1 MAKTDTKEEKDL
13 LILKHAVENTVE
25 GFVTIDEHH
34 KVIFFNKAAED
45 IFGYRRDEVVG
56 KDLNA
61 ILSPDCS
68 KNHRKA
74 VSRYVKTRV
83 PGRIGHETEMVA
95 TRKSGE
101 TFPVLIS
108 FSVTE
113 MDGNLFFTGIVR
125 DLTETKRLQE
135 QIMRSERLST
145 LGKSVAEITHEIK
158 NPLMVIGGFAQQ
170 LRKSIGD
177 EKGIKKLQIIT
188 QEVERLERLLT
199 ELRESYQPS
208 STVSEKVDMRHL
220 QEETLSMVK
229 KECAENNVKVKLR
242 VDKGARFVAGDRNK
256 LKQVLLNLFKNSID
270 AMAQGGTLLVRAR
283 PSGDNVEI
291 TIVDEGC
298 GIPLK
303 DREKIFSPFYTTK
316 SSGTGLGLSISK
328 RIIEQHKGGSLEV
341 ESEEGKG
348 TTFII
353 TLPTYHDIPKQT
365 RSDKK

>member
-1 MAKTDTKEEKDL
+1 MGKMENKVRDDL

-25 GFVTIDEHH
+25 GFVTIDEQH

-45 IFGYRRDEVVG
+45 IFGYSRDEVVG

-68 KNHRKA
+68 KNHRQA

-101 TFPVLIS
+101 IFPVLIS

-113 MDGNLFFTGIVR
+113 VNGRLFFTGIVR
-125 DLTETKRLQE
+125 DLTETKRLQD
-135 QIMRSERLST
+135 QIMRSERLSA
-145 LGKSVAEITHEIK
+145 LGQSVAEITHEIK

-170 LRKSIGD
+170 LSRSISD

-188 QEVERLERLLT
+188 QEVERLERLLA
-199 ELRESYQPS
+199 ELRDSYLPS
-208 STVSEKVDMRHL
+208 TTVSEKVDVEDL
-220 QEETLSMVK
+220 QEETLSMVG
-229 KECAENNVKVKLR
+229 KECTENNVKIELR
-242 VDKGARFVAGDRNK
+242 VDKGAKFVAGDRNK

-270 AMAQGGTLLVRAR
+270 AMAQGGTLSVRAR
-283 PSGDNVEI
+283 SSGDNVVI

-298 GIPLK
+298 GIPMK
-303 DREKIFSPFYTTK
+303 DKERIFSPFYTTK
-316 SSGTGLGLSISK
+316 SYGTGLGLSISK
-328 RIIEQHKGGSLEV
+328 RIIEQHKGGSLNV

-348 TTFII
+348 TTFTI
-353 TLPTYHDIPKQT
+353 TLPAYHGVPE
-365 RSDKK
+365 SSVHDKG